1 MTALHLATE
10 RRLTVPERTPRP
22 RAHHNLYI
30 ERRYC
35 LSMSQNLDEML
46 TAWEASCSKPNTTP
60 LPQRF
65 FDVRKRATPRRRVSK
80 SALTP
85 EGEAALARELGLDE
99 KNADPPSL
107 AHLDVYAWVPD
118 GEPGS
123 YKGSREAY
131 MPLD

>member
-1 MTALHLATE
+1 MG
-10 RRLTVPERTPRP
+10 
-22 RAHHNLYI
+22 
-30 ERRYC
+30 
-35 LSMSQNLDEML
+35 QNINEML
-46 TAWEASCSKPNTTP
+46 AAWEKSRAEPASTP

-65 FDVRKRATPRRRVSK
+65 YDVRKRATPRKTHSTGG
-80 SALTP
+80 LTP
-85 EGEAALARELGLDE
+85 EGEAMRARELGLDE
-99 KNADPPSL
+99 KKADPPSL